1 MPHWRTVTL
10 RVVAL
15 LVSVF
20 ALAGCSSGTEE
31 TGTSAATA
39 TAATTPAATPA
50 ATTKTPSPTWN
61 PPADMGGNRVCTA
74 VKAVES
80 DPFQADPAA
89 MVAAAKEG
97 KTSTASTIRTAS
109 ASLANTAA
117 ATLVAVKAGKAEADV
132 AATRLPMGTNVLEL
146 LTACTKG
153 GYYPPL
159 G

>member
-1 MPHWRTVTL
+1 
-10 RVVAL
+10 
-15 LVSVF
+15 
-20 ALAGCSSGTEE
+20 
-31 TGTSAATA
+31 
-39 TAATTPAATPA
+39 
-50 ATTKTPSPTWN
+50 
-61 PPADMGGNRVCTA
+61 

-97 KTSTASTIRTAS
+97 KTSAASTIRTVS

-117 ATLVAVKAGKAEADV
+117 ATLVAVKSGKAEADV
-132 AATRLPMGTNVLEL
+132 AAVRLRMGTDVLEL
-146 LTACTKG
+146 LAACIEG